1 MMGSIEP
8 APTHRSDTV
17 SRRYNTIVIGGGQT
31 GLATA
36 YHLKTAGIDYVV
48 LDASHRIGDAWR
60 NRWDSL
66 RLFTQA
72 RMNGLPGMAFPAT
85 GNDFVSKDQVADFL
99 ESYAE
104 TMELNVLSTTR
115 VERLSKS
122 GDDFLVETDHGQFT
136 APSVIVAMA
145 DYQKPKIPE
154 FASDLDPGI
163 VQMHSSAYRNPGQLA
178 DGAVLVVGFG
188 NSGADIAID
197 VAPTHET
204 TVAGHESSSIPF
216 ALESWFGRHIGTRLV
231 RFGAV
236 RVLNTSTPIGR
247 KARPKLIDQGP
258 PLVRVRPKDLKRTG
272 VERVGRISGTSNGK
286 PVAEDGRVLDV
297 NTVIWCTG
305 YRTGFDWIDLDIFD
319 ESGRPIHDRGI
330 VAAQPGLYFLGLYF
344 LHALWSETIPGMKP
358 DAIHVTHHLTGY
370 LAQKPAI

>member
-1 MMGSIEP
+1 MMGSTEP

-122 GDDFLVETDHGQFT
+122 GDDFVFETDHGQFT

-178 DGAVLVVGFG
+178 DGPVLVVGFG

-197 VAPTHET
+197 VAPTH
-204 TVAGHESSSIPF
+204 
-216 ALESWFGRHIGTRLV
+216 
-231 RFGAV
+231 
-236 RVLNTSTPIGR
+236 
-247 KARPKLIDQGP
+247 
-258 PLVRVRPKDLKRTG
+258 
-272 VERVGRISGTSNGK
+272 
-286 PVAEDGRVLDV
+286 
-297 NTVIWCTG
+297 
-305 YRTGFDWIDLDIFD
+305 
-319 ESGRPIHDRGI
+319 
-330 VAAQPGLYFLGLYF
+330 
-344 LHALWSETIPGMKP
+344 
-358 DAIHVTHHLTGY
+358 
-370 LAQKPAI
+370 